1 MRATTLAL
9 LALGLT
15 SAFPIG
21 AAAAELVTIRTT
33 GTVHGTD
40 GLGLFGQ
47 GSTIVPQAF
56 QIAYFFTKE
65 SGTRQHYSR
74 YNGSPVIGPPPPPD
88 ALFEVET
95 LDRFLSGPLA
105 SPLPKVEVTIGG
117 QTISYEANDLFNAE
131 VIDYFRRGEPGDRVF
146 NLAALASGGPS
157 PYFSVDLVQFFV
169 ELDRYPA
176 FGDAI
181 AGSLPP
187 TSITAAYSAPG
198 SNSLAGQYG
207 YFRAKRCLSISPLIG
222 CQETLLDFSFTS
234 SLRIT
239 GVPEAPTW
247 GMLLLGFAGIG
258 YALRRQKRAERLCRA

>member
-1 MRATTLAL
+1 MRSTTLAL
-9 LALGLT
+9 LAFGLT
-15 SAFPIG
+15 STFPIG
-21 AAAAELVTIRTT
+21 AAAADLFTIRTT

-40 GLGLFGQ
+40 GMGLFGQ

-56 QIAYFFTKE
+56 EIKYFFTRE
-65 SGTRQHYSR
+65 SGTRQNFSF
-74 YNGSPVIGPPPPPD
+74 YNGSPSRPPAD

-105 SPLPKVEVTIGG
+105 SLLPKVEVTIGG
-117 QTISYEANDLFNAE
+117 QTFSYEANDVFNAE
-131 VIDYFRRGEPGDRVF
+131 VIDYFRRGEPGDRAF

-169 ELDRYPA
+169 ELGRYPA

-181 AGSLPP
+181 AGPLPP
-187 TSITAAYSAPG
+187 TSITAGYSAPG

-207 YFRAKRCLSISPLIG
+207 YFRAQRCLSISPPIG
-222 CQETLLDFSFTS
+222 CQETRLDFSFTS
-234 SLRIT
+234 SLRVT

-247 GMLLLGFAGIG
+247 GMLLLGFAGAG
-258 YALRRQKRAERLCRA
+258 YALRRQKRAERRCLS